1 MAAVTQRAR
10 GPVLGLDL
18 AGSPRRPTGWCVL
31 GARGA
36 LRVGVA
42 FSDAEL
48 ARRVTAARPALVVV
62 DAPLSLPLGRRTI
75 DDRGGPHL
83 RACDRELLR
92 LGIRFFPLTLGP
104 MRMLTSRGMR
114 LAADWRSLGFEVVEG
129 YPGAS
134 QDLAGI
140 PRKGGGLGPLRR
152 GLLRLGLRGDL
163 SHRGLT
169 GDELDAVT
177 IAWVG
182 REHLAGR
189 GWLIGDADEG
199 QMLLPRPLG
208 RAGDFHGRR
217 IGRTSATESRPRAG
231 RRDRRPT

>member
-1 MAAVTQRAR
+1 MAAVSRRAR

-18 AGSPRRPTGWCVL
+18 AGAPHRPTGWCIL

-36 LRVGVA
+36 LRAGVA
-42 FSDAEL
+42 FADAEL
-48 ARRVTAARPALVVV
+48 TRRVIAARPALVVV

-114 LAADWRSLGFEVVEG
+114 LAADWRSLGFDVVEG

-134 QDLAGI
+134 QDLTGI
-140 PRKGGGLGPLRR
+140 PRKGEGLDPLRR

-163 SHRGLT
+163 ARRGLT

-189 GWLIGDADEG
+189 GWLIGEVDEG

-208 RAGDFHGRR
+208 RAGNFHRR
-217 IGRTSATESRPRAG
+217 PIARPSATGSRPRAG
-231 RRDRRPT
+231 RRDHRPT